1 MARGKNPGDDFDRQW
16 NASNA
21 AGRRKAARGEGP
33 WADDAYLR
41 RIGNE
46 RQADR
51 QAAAGRDN
59 DSGCGKSALAL
70 LALLGGLAYGFAEVV
85 SRTV

>member
-1 MARGKNPGDDFDRQW
+1 VARDKGRDFDNQW

-33 WADDAYLR
+33 WVDDAYLR
-41 RIGNE
+41 RINNE

-51 QAAAGRDN
+51 NAAQQRQN
-59 DSGCGKSALAL
+59 SESYGKATVIL
-70 LALLGGLAYGFAEVV
+70 LSLLGGVAWGVSEVV
-85 SRTV
+85 SRLA